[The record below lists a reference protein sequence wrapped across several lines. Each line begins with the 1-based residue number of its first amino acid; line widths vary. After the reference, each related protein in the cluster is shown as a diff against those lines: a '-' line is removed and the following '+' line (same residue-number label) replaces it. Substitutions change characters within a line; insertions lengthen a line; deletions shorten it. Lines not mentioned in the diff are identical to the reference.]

1 MDREKDMKIAFCY
14 SGAVRYCEEVY
25 THNHKILFDA
35 LDEAKIEY
43 DIFWHAWEPNNELD
57 KHNIYSDSRDLQLLL
72 ERVYNPKSI
81 IIENIEKYNHIHPKY
96 FGQHISISRCIELAN
111 THGNYDIKFKIRSD
125 AVMRNLDTKRLIK
138 LFNEIVDGRTLYPF
152 NVIYTSALYYDFY
165 QGNMGDYFLFS
176 KSDIM
181 DKWLTIKNVQYVI
194 DNYHTDKDIRQ
205 AVNTDSQNRVF
216 LFMLK
221 SAFVDEEQYNNPYFF
236 MPFMNKDAVRI
247 HTNGCFWEFLY
258 RETMTVDDILPENI
272 HIGHRKFLEHVPT
285 ATAQKEAKGR
295 FRRGDEF
302 LF

>member
-1 MDREKDMKIAFCY
+1 MKIAFCY

-35 LDEAKIEY
+35 LDQAGIDY
-43 DIFWHAWEPNNELD
+43 DIFWHTWEPNDELD
-57 KHNIYSDSRDLQLLL
+57 KHNIYSDSRDLGLLL
-72 ERVYNPKSI
+72 EYIYKPKSI
-81 IIENIEKYNHIHPKY
+81 MIEDIKQYDHMHPKY
-96 FGQHISISRCIELAN
+96 FGQHISAAQSIQLSKLF
-111 THGNYDIKFKIRSD
+111 GQYDIKFKIRSD
-125 AVMRNLDTKRLIK
+125 AVLRGLDTDKLIS
-138 LFNEIVDGRTLYPF
+138 LFNQMVSGKSLYPF
-152 NVIYTSALYYDFY
+152 NVIYTSALYYDFH

-176 KSDIM
+176 TSDVM
-181 DKWLTIKNVQYVI
+181 DKWMTVDNVQYVI
-194 DNYHTDKDIRQ
+194 DNYHTDVDIRQ
-205 AVNTDSQNRVF
+205 AVNADSQNRTY

-221 SAFVDEEQYNNPYFF
+221 SAFVDEGQYNSPYFF
-236 MPFMNKDAVRI
+236 MPFMNKDAIRI

-272 HIGHRKFLEHVPT
+272 DVGHRKFLEHVPI